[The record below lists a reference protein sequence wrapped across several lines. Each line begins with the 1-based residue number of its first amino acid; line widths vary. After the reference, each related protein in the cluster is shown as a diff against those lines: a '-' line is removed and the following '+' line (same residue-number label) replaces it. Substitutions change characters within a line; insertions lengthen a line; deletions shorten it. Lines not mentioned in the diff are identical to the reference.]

1 MLKVSVSLVVSLVVT
16 AAGCFA
22 QAPNAAPKPAT
33 ETTRQANDR
42 AHQEMHL
49 NDERDFAEARRG
61 LIAPLPDSGV
71 VRNDAGM
78 IVSDAGSFGFVKSG
92 AAPDSVNPGL
102 WRQSQLLSET
112 GLFQVTDRIY
122 QVRGYSIS
130 VITFVEG
137 DAGVIIVDPL
147 LTVESARAAAALYF
161 AHRPKRPILAV
172 IYTHSHVDH
181 YGGVKG
187 VISEDDVRAGKTR
200 IFAPEGFTAE
210 AMSETLLAGNAM
222 SRRARYMFGSLLPR
236 GPRGLVGNGLD
247 LALSGGQISLIL
259 PTDTITGRGETRKI
273 DGLTF
278 EFLNTPGT
286 EAPAEMHFYIPE
298 LKALCTAENATH
310 TLHNFYTPRGAKTR
324 DALKWVG
331 YLDETIDRW
340 GGKAEVLFAP
350 HDWPLWGPARIVEH
364 LEKYRD
370 TVKYI
375 HDQTLRLAN
384 QGYTM
389 EEIAEQLELPPT
401 LADNASS
408 RGYYGT
414 VSHNSKA
421 VYNFYLGYFDGN
433 PAHLNPLPQEEAAKK
448 YVEFMGG
455 PEETLRKA
463 RLAFERGE
471 YRWVAEVVNHVV
483 FAFPQNHAA
492 KQLQADALEQLG
504 FQAESG
510 PWRNFYLTGALELR
524 EGVTKVNPI
533 VNVRDTSRS
542 MPLELLLD
550 SVAIQLNG
558 PKAQGKTLRVAL
570 NFSDTGERHLVTVG
584 NSVLNHWK
592 DRPGAE
598 CTVTLTRAQFLS
610 ILADRA
616 SPPGLRIEGRQEEF
630 QELLSLLEPFDPWFN
645 IVTP

>member
-1 MLKVSVSLVVSLVVT
+1 MKASVCLILALAT
-16 AAGCFA
+16 CLA
-22 QAPNAAPKPAT
+22 QAPNPAPAKPAT
-33 ETTRQANDR
+33 DTTRQVNDR
-42 AHQEMHL
+42 ARQELHL
-49 NDERDFAEARRG
+49 DDARDFAEARRG
-61 LIAPLPDSGV
+61 RIARLPDNGL
-71 VRNDAGM
+71 VRNSAGN
-78 IVSDAGSFGFVKSG
+78 VVVDAGSFGFVDG
-92 AAPDSVNPGL
+92 ASAPDTVNPSL
-102 WRQSQLLSET
+102 WRQSQLMSET

-130 VITFVEG
+130 VITFIEG
-137 DAGVIIVDPL
+137 DTGVIVIDPL
-147 LTVESARAAAALYF
+147 LTVEPARAAAALYF
-161 AHRPKRPILAV
+161 AHRPKKPILAV
-172 IYTHSHVDH
+172 IYTHSHADH

-187 VISEDDVRAGKTR
+187 VISEDDVRSGKVR
-200 IFAPEGFTAE
+200 VFAPEGFTAE
-210 AMSETLLAGNAM
+210 AMSESLLAGNAM
-222 SRRARYMFGSLLPR
+222 TRRASYMYGSLLPR
-236 GPRGLVGNGLD
+236 GPQGMVGDGLD
-247 LALSGGQISLIL
+247 LALSGGQRSLIL

-286 EAPAEMHFYIPE
+286 EAPAEMHFYISE

-324 DALKWVG
+324 DALKWVE
-331 YLDETIDRW
+331 YLNQTIDRW
-340 GGKAEVLFAP
+340 GGKAEVQFAP
-350 HDWPLWGPARIVEH
+350 HHWPLWGAARIVGH

-384 QGYTM
+384 QGYNM
-389 EEIAEQLELPPT
+389 EEIAEQLALPPT
-401 LADNASS
+401 LASNASS
-408 RGYYGT
+408 QGYYGT

-463 RLAFERGE
+463 RAAFDHGE

-483 FAFPQNHAA
+483 FAFPENRAA

-510 PWRNFYLTGALELR
+510 PWRNFYLTGARELR
-524 EGVTKVNPI
+524 VGVTKGTADAGGISEAV
-533 VNVRDTSRS
+533 
-542 MPLELLLD
+542 PLNMFLD
-550 SVAIQLNG
+550 YVAIQLNG

-570 NFSDTGERHLVTVG
+570 NFSDTGEHYLVTVE

-598 CTVTLTRAQFLS
+598 CTVTLTRAQFSS
-610 ILADRA
+610 ILADRVTPSA
-616 SPPGLRIEGRQEEF
+616 LHIEGRREAF
-630 QELLSLLEPFDPWFN
+630 QELLSLLEPFDRWFN